1 MKFQFRIWHILL
13 ATIFAGVAVVAVQHW
28 RHQAKLKMGIG
39 EVAFSLRAHYRLQ
52 YAEIQ
57 TIREL
62 VQWNEDELLD
72 IRNMGETTVV
82 EIREKLDAM
91 GFSLKYKE

>member
-13 ATIFAGVAVVAVQHW
+13 ATILAAVAVVAVQHW

-39 EVAFSLRAHYRLQ
+39 EVGFSLRAHNCLQ

-57 TIREL
+57 TIGEL
-62 VQWNEDELLD
+62 VQWNEDELLG